1 MKIYT
6 GTSGYG
12 YKEWKGKFYP
22 DKISPKEMLRF
33 YSERFNSVEINNTFY
48 HMPVEKILS
57 SWTGQV
63 PDNFVFAFKAPQL
76 ITHLKRLRNV
86 EEDMKYIFRTLSIM
100 GRKLGPVLFQ
110 FPASFRADRHALD
123 DFLKLIP
130 DMPCAFEFRNPSW
143 LEPAI
148 LDLLREKGCSL
159 CTADTEEKPAI
170 GIIHTAAWGYLRLR
184 RPDYTDAD
192 LTQWFE
198 RISSQKWE
206 KAFIYFKHE
215 EEATGPEMAMRF
227 RELADSGVKILKKT
241 IQVDRPKKEAIRRN
255 E

>member
-1 MKIYT
+1 M
-6 GTSGYG
+6 
-12 YKEWKGKFYP
+12 
-22 DKISPKEMLRF
+22 PKE
-33 YSERFNSVEINNTFY
+33 SVLT
-48 HMPVEKILS
+48 
-57 SWTGQV
+57 SWAEQV
-63 PDNFVFAFKAPQL
+63 PRDFVFALKAPQV
-76 ITHLKRLRNV
+76 ITH
-86 EEDMKYIFRTLSIM
+86 MKQIRHVFEQTEYLFRSLSVLN
-100 GRKLGPVLFQ
+100 RKLGPILFQ
-110 FPASFRADRHALD
+110 FPKSFHVDRPALE
-123 DFLKLIP
+123 DFLPLIP
-130 DMPCAFEFRNPSW
+130 GTASCAFDFRSPTW
-143 LEPAI
+143 FEGGT

>member
-1 MKIYT
+1 
-6 GTSGYG
+6 
-12 YKEWKGKFYP
+12 
-22 DKISPKEMLRF
+22 
-33 YSERFNSVEINNTFY
+33 
-48 HMPVEKILS
+48 
-57 SWTGQV
+57 
-63 PDNFVFAFKAPQL
+63 
-76 ITHLKRLRNV
+76 
-86 EEDMKYIFRTLSIM
+86 MKYIFRTLSIM

-159 CTADTEEKPAI
+159 CIADTEEKPAI

-192 LTQWFE
+192 LTHWFE